1 DRLTHY
7 RNLIRRKSVLDRF
20 AAAGRGT
27 VTPVDQI
34 EKMTCGSHAIY
45 NLIETGKALGGKIG
59 GHRIK
64 TSIIQIRTDV
74 EFQGGRTEGQTVGS
88 VQTGELLDNGAGYRL
103 ELC

>member
-1 DRLTHY
+1 M
-7 RNLIRRKSVLDRF
+7 
-20 AAAGRGT
+20 
-27 VTPVDQI
+27 DQI

-74 EFQGGRTEGQTVGS
+74 EFKGGRTEGQTVGS
-88 VQTGELLDNGAGYRL
+88 VQTGELLDNGAGYRI
-103 ELC
+103 ELCDFTLIEHRKKFAGVVIDNAVRSQSTIKH